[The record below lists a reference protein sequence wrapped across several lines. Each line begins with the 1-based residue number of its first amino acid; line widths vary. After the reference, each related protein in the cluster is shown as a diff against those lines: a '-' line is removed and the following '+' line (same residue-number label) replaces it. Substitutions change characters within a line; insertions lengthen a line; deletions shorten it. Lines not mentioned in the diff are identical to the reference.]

1 MFVISFSLSPTYEFF
16 SDLKLDN
23 ILLGSDGH
31 IKVADYGICKANMQ
45 FGTTT
50 ATFCGTPDY
59 MAPEILMNRRYGVG
73 VDWWSF
79 GVLIYVMLVGS
90 VSFLKRKNSLVPRLY

>member
-1 MFVISFSLSPTYEFF
+1 MESFIGTFFFDFDLSYFVF

-23 ILLGSDGH
+23 ILLNADGH
-31 IKVADYGICKANMQ
+31 IKVADYGICKANMP

-90 VSFLKRKNSLVPRLY
+90 VSN